1 MFPYMFLWSLQYNNI
16 RVRMEIHLPRI
27 VIIVS
32 ALVPILRILSQT
44 KKPSNEFMTLKILNI
59 DQFL

>member
-1 MFPYMFLWSLQYNNI
+1 MFPYMFLWRLQYNNI
-16 RVRMEIHLPRI
+16 RVRIEIHLPRI

-44 KKPSNEFMTLKILNI
+44 KKPSNEFMTLKTLNI
-59 DQFL
+59 GQFL

>member
-16 RVRMEIHLPRI
+16 RVRMEIYLPRI